1 MNGVT
6 KFIIGGVATSLMAM
20 ASHATIAGAGFVD
33 QLQGRAD
40 AAVAAAAIPGVSA
53 AMVRS
58 PMLTRNVVLSGDAS
72 QAERDRL
79 IAALKDIP
87 GIGSVTWATDGAIS
101 APAPAAEVPAT
112 AEAVA
117 NCQADVD
124 GIVAGKEIRFATG
137 ATTIHADS
145 DALLGQLAEALKACA
160 GAKVEVAG
168 HTDAQGDAGANLIL
182 SNGRAEAVVA
192 DLAARGVP
200 ADRLV
205 AVGYGETQ
213 PKVATGPDD
222 ANPANRRIEF
232 KVSSTADAA
241 ATPAG

>member
-6 KFIIGGVATSLMAM
+6 KFIIGGVAASLMAM
-20 ASHATIAGAGFVD
+20 ASHSTIAGAGFVD
-33 QLQGRAD
+33 QLQGQAD
-40 AAVAAAAIPGVSA
+40 AAVAAAGIPGVTA

-58 PMLTRNVVLSGDAS
+58 PMLSRNVVLSGDAS
-72 QAERDRL
+72 QADRDRL

-87 GIGSVTWATDGAIS
+87 GIGSVTWATDAA
-101 APAPAAEVPAT
+101 APAPAAEAPAT

-117 NCQADVD
+117 NCQTNVD
-124 GIVAGKEIRFATG
+124 TIAAGKEIRFATG

-145 DALLGQLAEALKACA
+145 DALLGELAEALKACA

-168 HTDAQGDAGANLIL
+168 HTDAQGDAGANLLL

-213 PKVATGPDD
+213 PKVETGPDD